1 MGQSRLSSALAMW
14 AVCGLAAGPGL
25 WLWYAGFTDQ
35 LGANPAEALIRGLGE
50 WTLRFLCLTLAV
62 TPLRQLIGWAWLARY
77 RRVLGLWT
85 WAYASQHFTAY
96 LWLDMESSLLQ
107 VWNDTLQ
114 RPFILMGML
123 ALVLLCV
130 LAATSFSAAV
140 RWLGAVRWRR
150 LHLAVHLVAIASLLH
165 FYWMRA
171 GKTDYADVWFYAGVI
186 ALLWAWRLG
195 HAWRKRK
202 RALVK
207 VL

>member
-1 MGQSRLSSALAMW
+1 MARGRLGSAWALW
-14 AVCGLAAGPGL
+14 AVCGLAAGPGA

-62 TPLRQLIGWAWLARY
+62 TPLRQLTGWAWLARY

-85 WAYASQHFTAY
+85 WAYASQHFIAY

-107 VWNDTLQ
+107 VWSDTLQ

-123 ALVLLCV
+123 ALALLCV

-150 LHLAVHLVAIASLLH
+150 LHLSVHLIAMASLLH

-171 GKTDYADVWFYAGVI
+171 GKTDYADVWLYGMVI
-186 ALLWAWRLG
+186 ALLWAWRVV
-195 HAWRKRK
+195 HAWRKR
-202 RALVK
+202 VK
-207 VL
+207 VAT